1 MDLTRALG
9 FVFEDEEW
17 LPKLAITV
25 GILFGSALLIPVLV
39 GFVGIAAV
47 LGYMVELVRNVRDAH
62 PRPLP
67 RWDNYG
73 DKIAKG
79 ANVLMGIIVYQ
90 IPNVLIS
97 CCLWLFGASVGDS
110 LVGGGMNLAL
120 LCCVLPLLL
129 VYNIVMLPMIALGI
143 ARYAEEGNV
152 GVFFQF
158 SDLFSTV
165 QRSLSQSAQ
174 YILYYLVIGLLLSL
188 VALIPCLGWIA
199 SAALAIPANGF
210 LIAQYAELADDKPK
224 RKLKPKPVY

>member
-1 MDLTRALG
+1 VDLTRALG
-9 FVFEDEEW
+9 FAFEDEEW
-17 LPKLAITV
+17 MPKLAIMA
-25 GILFGSALLIPVLV
+25 GILLASALLMPVLI
-39 GFVGIAAV
+39 GFVGIAAA

-73 DKIAKG
+73 DKITKG

-90 IPNVLIS
+90 IPNGLIS

-110 LVGGGMNLAL
+110 LMGGGMNLAL
-120 LCCVLPLLL
+120 LCCVVPLLL
-129 VYNIVMLPMIALGI
+129 IYNLVTLPMLALGV

-165 QRSLSQSAQ
+165 QRGLSLSAQ
-174 YILYYLVIGLLLSL
+174 YILYYIIIGFALSV

-210 LIAQYAELADDKPK
+210 LIAQYASLADDKPK
-224 RKLKPKPVY
+224 RKLKPKPGY